1 MHRWNDPIR
10 SKDHRRGT
18 TETSQASQT
27 HTHTL
32 TRTNTHTH
40 VLPPPK
46 ESQPLLLN
54 KGKTQY
60 TECQDTHTFNHHR
73 RSTPRDHGKIG
84 NDYHHHQRHTHSG
97 VTHTN
102 THTQRHTLNRITVN
116 PHYNKV
122 MLHVMYPS
130 VTRKEM
136 F

>member
-32 TRTNTHTH
+32 TRTNTHTR
-40 VLPPPK
+40 PTP
-46 ESQPLLLN
+46 SQ
-54 KGKTQY
+54 GKSTLAFKPR
-60 TECQDTHTFNHHR
+60 QDTIHRVSRHTHTFNHHR